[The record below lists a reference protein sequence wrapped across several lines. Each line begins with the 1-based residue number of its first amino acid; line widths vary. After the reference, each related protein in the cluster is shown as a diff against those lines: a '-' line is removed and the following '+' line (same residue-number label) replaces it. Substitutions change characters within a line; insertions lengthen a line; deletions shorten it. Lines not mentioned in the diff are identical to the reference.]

1 MKLIEKILISIFILA
16 ILLKAFEIS
25 CSSIVFIVSLCI
37 LSLHYFPF
45 GIFSLINRKEQ
56 KHLII
61 YTLYYGFSIS
71 LGLNSILINIFYP
84 IDYNTFNINYLLFVV
99 SLILLALSILS
110 AFVMFKKNVAKQTTD
125 SQFFYYF
132 IYRSLVLIILIVL
145 AYLPSTKSS

>member
-16 ILLKAFEIS
+16 ILLKAFEVNF
-25 CSSIVFIVSLCI
+25 SSIIFIVSLSI

-56 KHLII
+56 KHLVI

-71 LGLNSILINIFYP
+71 LGLSFILINILSH

-99 SLILLALSILS
+99 SLIFLVLSILS
-110 AFVMFKKNVAKQTTD
+110 AFVMYKKNLINKSTD
-125 SQFFYYF
+125 SRFFYYF

-145 AYLPSTKSS
+145 AYLPSANAS